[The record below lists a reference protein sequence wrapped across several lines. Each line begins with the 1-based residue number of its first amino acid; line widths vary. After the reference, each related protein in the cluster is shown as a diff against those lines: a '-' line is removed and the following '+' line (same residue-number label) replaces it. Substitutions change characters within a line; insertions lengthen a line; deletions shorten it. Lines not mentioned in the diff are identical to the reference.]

1 MSDAGYVVRLTH
13 GYGFQ
18 PNRARTH
25 SWPIV
30 TVARRV
36 ASHRTDRPIDRSFV
50 DSFVDSLARRPA
62 LAWMTKRTTTTD
74 SAPANQK
81 KKTNGDDGDD
91 EDVRS
96 FDDPRSVRFVAKDI
110 AKTVAWSGF
119 LTTMSVLVGVVSAF
133 DAAFPSVLFREKKR
147 ARKSGIARGWKFK
160 NGIRRP
166 ELRAR
171 MRAVRDATRARVGP
185 GTGDGDGAFAKRH
198 ACVLIHGL
206 AGTPDDLCAMESRL
220 IRDPRVLVH
229 RVTCNAPL
237 NSFDGVHAGATRIV
251 EELKAVVEANPTLT
265 HLTLYGNS
273 LGGVYAR
280 YAAAL
285 MFDEESGTML
295 GLKPCT
301 FLTTAT
307 PHLGVGP
314 WGYFSVV
321 PGWARR
327 LWSKNLGQSIMELC
341 LRDGDSRES
350 GKPLLVEMAEPDS
363 KFIKA
368 LAAFERRCA
377 YANATND
384 FLVSYE
390 TASISPEYVD
400 PAKEREWRS
409 LDAPQIVEEFEHD
422 PDIPREELATKSS
435 SRALWGRH
443 PLDERRQMARG
454 LKTLRWKH
462 VNVAFPGPTP
472 LAHNKIC
479 ALQRSEMLERLFKE
493 GEFIVDHQ
501 AAFLLEPLVARYG
514 EC

>member
-1 MSDAGYVVRLTH
+1 MKK
-13 GYGFQ
+13 
-18 PNRARTH
+18 RT
-25 SWPIV
+25 
-30 TVARRV
+30 T
-36 ASHRTDRPIDRSFV
+36 T
-50 DSFVDSLARRPA
+50 
-62 LAWMTKRTTTTD
+62 TRTTTTD

-81 KKTNGDDGDD
+81 KKTNGDDYGDD
-91 EDVRS
+91 EDVRP

-147 ARKSGIARGWKFK
+147 ARKSGIARGWRFK

-171 MRAVRDATRARVGP
+171 MRAVRDATRARVGT

-422 PDIPREELATKSS
+422 PDIPREELATTSS
-435 SRALWGRH
+435 SRTLWGRH

-462 VNVAFPGPTP
+462 VNVAFPGPAP